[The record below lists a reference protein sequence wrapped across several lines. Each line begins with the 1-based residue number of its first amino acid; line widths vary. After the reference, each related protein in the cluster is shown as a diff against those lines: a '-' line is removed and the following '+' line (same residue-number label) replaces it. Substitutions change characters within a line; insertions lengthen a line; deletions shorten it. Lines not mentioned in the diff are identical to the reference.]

1 MLVGI
6 GVMLL
11 ASVAWGAQQ
20 PTAVGVAAA
29 AGGLDPTLGSG
40 GKVTTNFFGS
50 TDGASAIA
58 MQPDGKII
66 LAGVSFNPNT
76 SDDFALARYN
86 PDGSLDT
93 SFGTGG
99 KVNTD
104 FFNLGDEALAVALQP
119 DRKIIAAG
127 RVTSLITF
135 ADFGIARYNADG
147 SLDTSFGVG
156 GRVTTDFFSNSGDIG
171 TGIAVQPDGK
181 IIVAGYIF
189 SPSEIADFALARYNR
204 DGSLDKS
211 FGTGGKVTT
220 DFFRDPDAAFAIT
233 IQPDGKIILAGIAN
247 RSFSTTI
254 AAYFALARYNPDGS
268 LDTGFGTGGKVTT
281 DFFGFSFA
289 RGIALQ
295 SDGRI
300 VVAGCA
306 FRSPPTFTQDFAL
319 ARYSPDGTLD
329 TSFGSGGKITTD
341 FFGSSNESGLGDE
354 ALAVS
359 LQTDE
364 KIITAGRVY
373 NLPTLAL
380 PVLSDFG
387 LARYNPDGSLDASF
401 GTGGKVTTN
410 FFGLNDE
417 ARALTIQRDGRI
429 LAGGKAFRAA
439 FFPVASEFALARYQT
454 DLQPDFTLSF
464 DQPRV
469 NAVRGTKVRVT
480 VNINRIGGFSGD
492 VTLTPPEPAMG
503 IKAKPPS
510 PITTMETSVK
520 LKLKITASASP
531 GEHELVFTGSDNSG
545 RVRTAT
551 LKVLVE

>member
-1 MLVGI
+1 MYMVVGI
-6 GVMLL
+6 VAMLL
-11 ASVAWGAQQ
+11 ASGAWGAQQ
-20 PTAVGVAAA
+20 ANAVGVAAT
-29 AGGLDPTLGSG
+29 AGDLDPTFGSG

-66 LAGVSFNPNT
+66 VAGVSFNPIT
-76 SDDFALARYN
+76 FDDFALARYN

-93 SFGTGG
+93 SFGIGG

-104 FFNLGDEALAVALQP
+104 FFGLGDEALAVAIQP

-127 RVTSLITF
+127 RVTNLITF
-135 ADFGIARYNADG
+135 ADFGITRYNADG

-156 GRVTTDFFSNSGDIG
+156 GTVTTDFFSNSGDIAS
-171 TGIAVQPDGK
+171 GIAVQPDGR
-181 IIVAGYIF
+181 IIVSGYIF
-189 SPSEIADFALARYNR
+189 TPFEIADFALARYNR
-204 DGSLDKS
+204 DGSLDTS

-220 DFFRDPDAAFAIT
+220 DFLRDFDAAFAIT
-233 IQPDGKIILAGIAN
+233 IQADGKIILAGVAN
-247 RSFSTTI
+247 RLFSTTTDE
-254 AAYFALARYNPDGS
+254 YFALARYNPDGN
-268 LDTGFGTGGKVTT
+268 LDTSFGTGGKVTT

-295 SDGRI
+295 SNGRI
-300 VVAGCA
+300 VAAGAA

-319 ARYSPDGTLD
+319 ARYMPDGTLD

-341 FFGSSNESGLGDE
+341 FFGLGDE
-354 ALAVS
+354 AFAVS
-359 LQTDE
+359 LQTDA
-364 KIITAGRVY
+364 KIITAGRVF
-373 NLPTLAL
+373 NLPTLDL
-380 PVLSDFG
+380 PELSDFG

-417 ARALTIQRDGRI
+417 ARALTIQRDSRVF
-429 LAGGKAFRAA
+429 AGGKAFRVA

-454 DLQPDFTLSF
+454 DIQPDFTLSF
-464 DQPRV
+464 DQPTV
-469 NAVRGTKVRVT
+469 NAVLGTKVRVT
-480 VNINRIGGFSGD
+480 ININRIGGFSGD

-503 IKAKPPS
+503 IKPKPSS

-531 GEHELVFTGSDNSG
+531 GEHELIFTGTDNSG

>member
-1 MLVGI
+1 MVVGI
-6 GVMLL
+6 VAMLL
-11 ASVAWGAQQ
+11 ASGAWGARQA
-20 PTAVGVAAA
+20 TAVGVAAA

-104 FFNLGDEALAVALQP
+104 FFDLGDEALAVALQP

-156 GRVTTDFFSNSGDIG
+156 GKVTTDFFSNSGDIG
-171 TGIAVQPDGK
+171 SGVAVQPDGK

-189 SPSEIADFALARYNR
+189 TPSEIADFALARYNH
-204 DGSLDKS
+204 DGSLDTS

-220 DFFRDPDAAFAIT
+220 DFFRDSDAAFAIT
-233 IQPDGKIILAGIAN
+233 IQADGNIILAGIAN
-247 RSFSTTI
+247 RLFSAST
-254 AAYFALARYNPDGS
+254 AGYFALARYRPDGS
-268 LDTGFGTGGKVTT
+268 LDTSFGTGGKVTT
-281 DFFGFSFA
+281 DFFRYCLA

-300 VVAGCA
+300 VAAGTA
-306 FRSPPTFTQDFAL
+306 YPNPPTLTQDFAL
-319 ARYSPDGTLD
+319 ARYMPDGMLD

-341 FFGSSNESGLGDE
+341 FFGASSEFGLGDE
-354 ALAVS
+354 AFAVS

-373 NLPTLAL
+373 NLPTPAL

-387 LARYNPDGSLDASF
+387 LARFNPDGSLDPSF

-410 FFGLNDE
+410 FLGLNDE

-439 FFPVASEFALARYQT
+439 FFPVASEFALARYET

-469 NAVRGTKVRVT
+469 NAVRGTKLRVT
-480 VNINRIGGFSGD
+480 ININRISGFSGD

-503 IKAKPPS
+503 IKPKPPS

-531 GEHELVFTGSDNSG
+531 GEHELIFTGSDNSG